1 MKYFTA
7 DLHLAHPSIAA
18 KRDYV
23 EVKSH
28 DKMII
33 DKINARVEK
42 DDELYILGD
51 ISSGTAE
58 SLRAALSKLSDLHV
72 PVKRRHL
79 ILGNHEN
86 FKVRDSN
93 LSLFQEQ
100 FGYIETISI
109 VKIHEIEFIISHLPC
124 ESLLDD
130 RKIKGFPENA
140 FDSSM
145 KPYAPLSDYR
155 YYLHGHT
162 HMTNDVLPRRKDY
175 CQFNDNRGGL
185 LYWWSLD
192 VGVDGHNFFPWSEEE
207 ILNHFDIL

>member
-7 DLHLAHPSIAA
+7 DLHLAHPSVAA
-18 KRDYV
+18 KRGR
-23 EVKSH
+23 EENSH
-28 DKMII
+28 DRMII
-33 DKINARVEK
+33 SKINARVGK
-42 DDELYILGD
+42 DDELYVLGD
-51 ISSGTAE
+51 ISSGTTE
-58 SLRAALSKLSDLHV
+58 SIRVALSRLGDLYI
-72 PVKRRHL
+72 PAKRRHL

-93 LSLFQEQ
+93 LKFFQEQ
-100 FGYIETISI
+100 FGYIETMSI
-109 VKIHEIEFIISHLPC
+109 VKIHETDFIISHLPC
-124 ESLLDD
+124 ERLLDD
-130 RKIKGFPENA
+130 RKIEGFPENA

-145 KPYAPLSDYR
+145 KPYAPLSYYR

-162 HMTNDVLPRRKDY
+162 HMKNNTITMRKDCCEY
-175 CQFNDNRGGL
+175 EDYREQL

>member
-7 DLHLAHPSIAA
+7 DLHLAHPSVAT
-18 KRDYV
+18 KRDY
-23 EVKSH
+23 EVYTH
-28 DKMII
+28 DRMII
-33 DKINARVEK
+33 NKINARVGK

-51 ISSGTAE
+51 ISSGTAD
-58 SLRAALSKLSDLHV
+58 SLRVALSELNDLYV
-72 PVKRRHL
+72 PAKRRHL

-109 VKIHEIEFIISHLPC
+109 VKIHGTEFIISHLPC

-162 HMTNDVLPRRKDY
+162 HMTNDAIARRKDY
-175 CQFNDNRGGL
+175 CKFNGHREWL